1 MAEIRLENIV
11 KKFNEDTVVKNL
23 NLTIQD
29 GSFTV
34 IVGPSGCGKS
44 TTLRMIAGL
53 EAPTSGDIWIGDE
66 CVTHTE
72 PGKRNIAMVF
82 QNYALYPTMT
92 VRKNIEFGLVNKKV
106 PKAEREVLIREIS
119 DIVGLTEHLDKKP
132 QQLSGGQRQRVA
144 LARAMVKKPKV
155 FILDEPLSNL
165 DAKLRGQMRREL
177 IELHQKLGTTF
188 IYVTH
193 DQVEAMS
200 MGDQIILLDK
210 GVMQQVDNPMKMYHD
225 PNNVFTAEF
234 IGTPAMNIVKRT
246 EMDRYLPDLFKK
258 AAFVGF
264 KPEHALLVDEE
275 WAISNYVIMESEI
288 LTTETLGAET
298 IYAVRNEAGMM
309 NIKSFTEPITNT
321 KKIHVAVAYDK
332 LYFFDIAEE
341 RIRHSYSHNTIPLSQ
356 VKKPALVGGN

>member
-1 MAEIRLENIV
+1 MAEIRLVNIV
-11 KKFNEDTVVKNL
+11 KKFDEDTVVNNL
-23 NLTIQD
+23 NLTIED

-53 EAPTSGDIWIGDE
+53 ETPTSGEIWIGDE
-66 CVTHTE
+66 CVTNVE

-106 PKAEREVLIREIS
+106 QKAERDSLIQEIS
-119 DIVGLTEHLDKKP
+119 DIVGLTDHLDKKP
-132 QQLSGGQRQRVA
+132 HQLSGGQRQRVA

-177 IELHQKLGTTF
+177 IQLHKRLGTTF
-188 IYVTH
+188 VYVTH

-210 GVMQQVDNPMKMYHD
+210 GVTQQMDSPMNMYHD

-234 IGTPAMNIVKRT
+234 IGTPPMNILERGHLNAVLPTLFEDVK
-246 EMDRYLPDLFKK
+246 Y
-258 AAFVGF
+258 VGF
-264 KPEHALLVDEE
+264 KPEHAEIIAGSEE
-275 WAISNYVIMESEI
+275 RQDHVVLKSEI

-298 IYAVRNEAGMM
+298 IYTVSNAAGMM
-309 NIKSFTEPITNT
+309 NVKRFDTPIEETNDVQ
-321 KKIHVAVAYDK
+321 IAIPYEK
-332 LYFFDIAEE
+332 LYFFDGQEE
-341 RIRHSYSHNTIPLSQ
+341 RIRFIEIDRTAPQ
-356 VKKPALVGGN
+356 QPKPVLVGGV

>member
-1 MAEIRLENIV
+1 MAEIRLENVV
-11 KKFNEDTVVKNL
+11 KRFNEDEVVKNL
-23 NLTIQD
+23 DLTIAD

-53 EAPTSGDIWIGDE
+53 ESPTSGDIWIDDQ
-66 CVTHTE
+66 CVTNVE

-106 PKAEREVLIREIS
+106 PKAEREALIQEIS

-177 IELHQKLGTTF
+177 IQLHKRLGTTF

-200 MGDQIILLDK
+200 MGDQIILLNK
-210 GVMQQVDNPMKMYHD
+210 GVVQQVDSPMNMYHD

-234 IGTPAMNIVKRT
+234 IGTPAMNILERERLDIFLPSLLERV
-246 EMDRYLPDLFKK
+246 RY
-258 AAFVGF
+258 VGF
-264 KPEHALLVDEE
+264 KPEHAHISAEMEKMPDHLV
-275 WAISNYVIMESEI
+275 MKSEI
-288 LTTETLGAET
+288 ITTETLGAET
-298 IYAVRNEAGMM
+298 IYTVVNQAGTM
-309 NIKSFTEPITNT
+309 NIKSFTEPITDVQ
-321 KKIHVAVAYDK
+321 KVYIAIPFDQ
-332 LYFFDIAEE
+332 LYFFDENE
-341 RIRHSYSHNTIPLSQ
+341 QRIRAAGEKKMETP
-356 VKKPALVGGN
+356 KPAMVGGA

>member
-1 MAEIRLENIV
+1 MAEIRLENVV
-11 KKFNEDTVVKNL
+11 KRFNEDEVVKNL
-23 NLTIQD
+23 NLTIAD

-53 EAPTSGDIWIGDE
+53 ESPTSGDIWIGDQ
-66 CVTHTE
+66 CVTNVE

-106 PKAEREVLIREIS
+106 PKAERDALIQEIS

-177 IELHQKLGTTF
+177 IQLHKRLGTTF

-200 MGDQIILLDK
+200 MGDQIILLNK
-210 GVMQQVDNPMKMYHD
+210 GVVQQVDSPMNMYHD

-234 IGTPAMNIVKRT
+234 IGTPAMNILER
-246 EMDRYLPDLFKK
+246 ERLEIFLPSLLYRVRH
-258 AAFVGF
+258 VGF
-264 KPEHALLVDEE
+264 KPEHAHISAEMEKMPDHLV
-275 WAISNYVIMESEI
+275 MKSEI
-288 LTTETLGAET
+288 ITTETLGAET
-298 IYAVRNEAGMM
+298 IYTVVNQAGTM
-309 NIKSFTEPITNT
+309 NIKSFTEPITDT
-321 KKIHVAVAYDK
+321 QKVYIAIPFDH
-332 LYFFDIAEE
+332 LYFFDENE
-341 RIRHSYSHNTIPLSQ
+341 QRIRATEVHMEAQ
-356 VKKPALVGGN
+356 MPAMVGGA

>member
-1 MAEIRLENIV
+1 MAEIRLKNIV
-11 KKFNEDTVVKNL
+11 KKFNDDEVVKNL
-23 NLTIQD
+23 NLTIAD

-53 EAPTSGDIWIGDE
+53 ETPTSGDIWIGDQ
-66 CVTHTE
+66 CVTNVE

-106 PKAEREVLIREIS
+106 PKAERETLIQEIS

-177 IELHQKLGTTF
+177 IQLHKRLGTTF

-200 MGDQIILLDK
+200 MGDQIILLNN
-210 GVMQQVDNPMKMYHD
+210 GVVQQVDSPMNMYHD

-234 IGTPAMNIVKRT
+234 IGTPAMNILER
-246 EMDRYLPDLFKK
+246 ERLDIFLPTLDERVRS
-258 AAFVGF
+258 VGF
-264 KPEHALLVDEE
+264 KPEHAHISAEMEKMPDHLV
-275 WAISNYVIMESEI
+275 MKSEI
-288 LTTETLGAET
+288 ITTETLGAET
-298 IYAVRNEAGMM
+298 IYTVVNQAGTM
-309 NIKSFTEPITNT
+309 NIKSFTEPITDT
-321 KKIHVAVAYDK
+321 QKVYIAIPFDH
-332 LYFFDIAEE
+332 LYFFDEKE
-341 RIRHSYSHNTIPLSQ
+341 QRIRAVDEKKRHTP
-356 VKKPALVGGN
+356 KPALVGGA

>member
-1 MAEIRLENIV
+1 MAEIRLVNIV
-11 KKFNEDTVVKNL
+11 KKFDEDTVVNNL
-23 NLTIQD
+23 NLTIED

-53 EAPTSGDIWIGDE
+53 ETPTSGEIWIGDD
-66 CVTHTE
+66 CVTNVE

-106 PKAEREVLIREIS
+106 PKAERESLIREIS
-119 DIVGLTEHLDKKP
+119 EIVGLTDHLDKKP
-132 QQLSGGQRQRVA
+132 HQLSGGQRQRVA

-177 IELHQKLGTTF
+177 IQLHKRLGTTF
-188 IYVTH
+188 VYVTH

-210 GVMQQVDNPMKMYHD
+210 GVTQQMDSPMNMYHD

-234 IGTPAMNIVKRT
+234 IGTPPMNILERGHLNTVLPTLFENVK
-246 EMDRYLPDLFKK
+246 Y
-258 AAFVGF
+258 VGF
-264 KPEHALLVDEE
+264 KPEHAEIIGETEE
-275 WAISNYVIMESEI
+275 RRTDHVVLQSEI

-298 IYAVRNEAGMM
+298 IYTVSNVAGMM
-309 NIKSFTEPITNT
+309 NVKSFDNPITESNNVQ
-321 KKIHVAVAYDK
+321 IAIPYEK
-332 LYFFDIAEE
+332 LYFFDEQKE
-341 RIRHSYSHNTIPLSQ
+341 RIRFLEIDRAVSQ
-356 VKKPALVGGN
+356 PKPAIVGGV

>member
-1 MAEIRLENIV
+1 MAEIRLENVV
-11 KKFNEDTVVKNL
+11 KRFNEDEVVKNL
-23 NLTIQD
+23 DLTIAD

-53 EAPTSGDIWIGDE
+53 ESPTSGDIWIGDQ
-66 CVTHTE
+66 CVTNVE

-106 PKAEREVLIREIS
+106 PKVEREALIQEIS

-177 IELHQKLGTTF
+177 IQLHKRLGTTF
-188 IYVTH
+188 VYVTH

-200 MGDQIILLDK
+200 MGDQIILLNK
-210 GVMQQVDNPMKMYHD
+210 GVVQQVDSPMNMYHD

-234 IGTPAMNIVKRT
+234 IGTPAMNILERERLEIFLPSLLECV
-246 EMDRYLPDLFKK
+246 RY
-258 AAFVGF
+258 VGF
-264 KPEHALLVDEE
+264 KPEHAHISAEMEKMPDHLV
-275 WAISNYVIMESEI
+275 MKSEI
-288 LTTETLGAET
+288 ITTETLGAET
-298 IYAVRNEAGMM
+298 IYTVVNQAGTM
-309 NIKSFTEPITNT
+309 NIKSFAEPITDT
-321 KKIHVAVAYDK
+321 QKVYIAIPFDH
-332 LYFFDIAEE
+332 LYFFDEKE
-341 RIRHSYSHNTIPLSQ
+341 QRIRAAGDKNIETP
-356 VKKPALVGGN
+356 KPAMAGGA